1 MGKLSF
7 SAKKCEQTNP
17 IRFLIQWLCLKIG
30 YPKIPCFII
39 IFACD
44 MAIFGLYPIYLFP
57 NIQIPSETHPSALAS
72 QLLWLSFAAAALR
85 RAVALH
91 PAASAWLPPP
101 PRPSCIGSTG
111 VDGNSYRENGRKWQF

>member
-1 MGKLSF
+1 MDRFLPKNL
-7 SAKKCEQTNP
+7 QTNP
-17 IRFLIQWLCLKIG
+17 IRFLIQWVCLKIG
-30 YPKIPCFII
+30 YPKIPWFII
-39 IFACD
+39 FSCD
-44 MAIFGLYPIYLFP
+44 MAIFWAIPCYTLFP

-91 PAASAWLPPP
+91 LAASAWLPPP
-101 PRPSCIGSTG
+101 PRPSIGSTG